1 MAEGSKINYY
11 STWFGNGDGDISLGS
26 ISFDGTVTAD
36 VSLRASDGHHFLEMT
51 KDGPRKGWTTAC
63 APGAFNIE
71 CSELLSK
78 EDNGFSINAKNGD
91 IVIKA
96 NNGKI
101 RLEANDIELSAK
113 GPNSKEAN
121 IVLDADGGAIK
132 LKSNNITFDATGTLK
147 LVSNVYQIEA
157 EMMKTLVSVMQG
169 LSCATKDIVKLSG
182 G

>member
-11 STWFGNGDGDISLGS
+11 TTQQGNGDGDISLGN
-26 ISFDGTVTAD
+26 ISFDGTCTAD
-36 VSLRASDGHHFLEMT
+36 VSLRASDGHHFFEMT
-51 KDGPRKGWTTAC
+51 KDGPRKGWTTSC

-71 CSELLSK
+71 CAELLSK
-78 EDNGFSINAKNGD
+78 SDIGFSINTKNGD
-91 IVIKA
+91 IIIKA

-132 LKSNNITFDATGTLK
+132 LKSNNITLDATSTLK
-147 LVSNVYQIEA
+147 LISNVYDISA
-157 EMMKTLVSVMQG
+157 EMMKMRVSIMQG
-169 LSCATKDIVKLSG
+169 LSCATKGIVRK
-182 G
+182 

>member
-36 VSLRASDGHHFLEMT
+36 VCLRASDGHHFFEMG

-71 CSELLSK
+71 CAELLSK
-78 EDNGFSINAKNGD
+78 TDIGCSINAKNGD
-91 IVIKA
+91 IIIKA

-121 IVLDADGGAIK
+121 ITLDADGGAIK
-132 LKSNNITFDATGTLK
+132 LKSNNITFDATGTTK
-147 LVSNVYQIEA
+147 LISNVYQIEA
-157 EMMKTLVSVMQG
+157 EMMKMAVSIIQG
-169 LSCATKDIVKLSG
+169 LSCATKDIVRARR
-182 G
+182 

>member
-1 MAEGSKINYY
+1 MTEGSKINYY
-11 STWFGNGDGDISLGS
+11 TTHYGQGDGDISFGS

-36 VSLRASDGHHFLEMT
+36 VSLRASDGHHFFEMT
-51 KDGPRKGWTTAC
+51 KDGPRKGWTTTC

-78 EDNGFSINAKNGD
+78 TDIGFSINSKNGD

-121 IVLDADGGAIK
+121 IVLDADGGNIK
-132 LKSNNITFDATGTLK
+132 LKSNNITFDSTATMK
-147 LVSNVYQIEA
+147 IVSNVYDISA
-157 EMMKTLVSVMQG
+157 EMMKMRVSIMQG
-169 LSCATKDIVKLSG
+169 LSCATKGIVRK
-182 G
+182 